1 MTKSRQ
7 VLGKKSEEKTLEIT
21 ASSVSAISQPSE
33 KTLGVYE
40 EISVGIKGSV

>member
-7 VLGKKSEEKTLEIT
+7 VLGKKPEEKTLEIT
-21 ASSVSAISQPSE
+21 ASSVGAMSQPAE

-40 EISVGIKGSV
+40 EIGVGSKGSV